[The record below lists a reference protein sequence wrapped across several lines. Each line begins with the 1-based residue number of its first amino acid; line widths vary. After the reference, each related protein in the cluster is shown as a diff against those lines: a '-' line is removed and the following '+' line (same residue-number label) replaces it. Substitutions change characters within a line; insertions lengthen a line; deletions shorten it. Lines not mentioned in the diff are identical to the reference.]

1 MTPPTQIPSDQS
13 MLKRSLSIKALGI
26 GGAGCNAVNHLASEA
41 LPGLSFAVMNTDG
54 AALARSAVETRLV
67 LGAKSTRGL
76 GAGGDPQLGQA
87 AAEEDTASIRA
98 LCEGADIV
106 FVIAG
111 LGGGTG
117 TGASPVVARLAK
129 EAGALVLGI

>member
-54 AALARSAVETRLV
+54 AALACSAVETRQA
-67 LGAKSTRGL
+67 LGAQKRRP
-76 GAGGDPQLGQA
+76 AGGGATVQKSRGRGPGNRHAAFRLRGSA
-87 AAEEDTASIRA
+87 AATP
-98 LCEGADIV
+98 GHHW
-106 FVIAG
+106 
-111 LGGGTG
+111 
-117 TGASPVVARLAK
+117 LA
-129 EAGALVLGI
+129 